1 MIKKLILLVLF
12 VGSFVFSQEQKDTI
26 MNEEKMR
33 LGNFSV
39 SLAVKDIAKS
49 KEFYENL
56 GFTTFGGNQEQG
68 WLILKS
74 DYAIIGLF
82 QGMFQENILTF
93 NPGWDLNAQ
102 NLENFDDVREIQK
115 HLKSKGITLET
126 EADESTTGPAHII
139 LKDPDGNTIML
150 DQHR

>member
-1 MIKKLILLVLF
+1 MACFK
-12 VGSFVFSQEQKDTI
+12 
-26 MNEEKMR
+26 
-33 LGNFSV
+33 
-39 SLAVKDIAKS
+39 
-49 KEFYENL
+49 
-56 GFTTFGGNQEQG
+56 
-68 WLILKS
+68 
-74 DYAIIGLF
+74 
-82 QGMFQENILTF
+82 GMFQENILTF
-93 NPGWDLNAQ
+93 NPGWDQNAQ